1 MKVRESVVLLLRKK
15 GYRVRDTSSG
25 SGVPKLSR
33 LEIDNGR
40 ERLACAV
47 KITTTSHGRISFTRN
62 DDGAYKVLSDSDRV
76 VYARPVADDGSRLL
90 VMMYDGET
98 IRRAFDEN
106 FKARQGT
113 DQEDLPMWLSP
124 NHEPGTRFIGSGF
137 GKEALWSETTPLEN
151 PGVGAETH
159 PTSSLPAEE
168 GQPAPAGIME
178 QVKTML
184 SAHMGVRPDQLEID
198 VRVKA

>member
-1 MKVRESVVLLLRKK
+1 LKEK
-15 GYRVRDTSSG
+15 GYRVLDTTSG

-33 LEIDNGR
+33 LEIDNDK

-62 DDGAYKVLSDSDRV
+62 DDGTYKVLSGSDRV
-76 VYARPVADDGSRLL
+76 IYARPVDDDGSRLL

-106 FKARQGT
+106 FRARQGT
-113 DQEDLPMWLSP
+113 DQENLPMWLSP
-124 NHEPGTRFIGSGF
+124 DQEPGTRFIGSGF
-137 GKEALWSETTPLEN
+137 GREALWSETTPLEKPN
-151 PGVGAETH
+151 GGAAAAAH

-184 SAHMGVRPDQLEID
+184 SAHMGVRPDQVEID
-198 VRVKA
+198 VRVKV